1 MLLLLFLLSLS
12 VFLYAFLSPRPK
24 GPVKEGRPSIVG
36 LFGAVGWNFSLQVF
50 AAQTQTGK
58 EKGLAEC
65 QSSFLPEKQQNS
77 SISHPSQDTQ
87 AGSVSTVISSSTPRK
102 RAHQVQ
108 HRTSLARS
116 SLRKSIQ
123 AFLALSL
130 WVDSSAPWLEFFV
143 AMTLRSVATPAR
155 ACKPSACTHRPTAKT
170 ADAQTAGLQGSSA
183 SQSDM

>member
-12 VFLYAFLSPRPK
+12 VFLYAFLSLRPK

-102 RAHQVQ
+102 RAHQCNIE
-108 HRTSLARS
+108 HHWHGHH
-116 SLRKSIQ
+116 LRHVVNPYKPFSHYRFGSTLQ
-123 AFLALSL
+123 PRGWSFLLL
-130 WVDSSAPWLEFFV
+130 
-143 AMTLRSVATPAR
+143 
-155 ACKPSACTHRPTAKT
+155 
-170 ADAQTAGLQGSSA
+170 
-183 SQSDM
+183 